1 MNQVNPTQ
9 PQKQQAP
16 ETPWGI
22 VIRQLTEPSAKIS
35 EIGERQKAQIASG
48 LILLMGLGSL
58 VGAIVGRGESRPYQF
73 LSLIFIVIAYFFSRT
88 RFHSF
93 GTFLFLLSISSLPF
107 IVILTRADGE
117 IQAQIFSW
125 LPLTLIIA
133 SALINRWAL
142 FLLTG
147 LLVGA
152 ILSLSIIYTGDQF
165 PLQARQIAST
175 SGIISIIGLLLI
187 YLETVRGNIEKLR
200 LGELRKSNEE
210 LSQVSQFLEER
221 VAERTAQLDRKTS
234 QLEASA
240 MVARSAAET
249 TDIRELLDT
258 VVSQI
263 SNRFGFYHTGIFLSD
278 SSRQKVYLAAASSEG
293 GKRLLARGHSLS
305 IGREGVVGYAAY
317 EKRPRVAQD
326 IDRENVYFRNPELPD
341 TRSEAAL
348 PLIIKNQAIGVLDI
362 QSTEESPFS
371 AEDLFILQTMAD
383 QIALA
388 IQNARLLDESRSAL
402 EQLQGITTQ
411 AIQDAWRNYVGQ
423 RPQGYVYS
431 AGDVVP
437 VGESKPGLDEKESRT
452 LEVGIVLR
460 GQRIGVI
467 NLKRST
473 AQTDW
478 TDKEQ
483 DFTEKIASQLALA
496 IENAR
501 LLEESQRRAA
511 REQTLNELTTRLSRS
526 LDLETLLQ
534 NAVLEL
540 HKLPQVTDATVMIT
554 PQEMRKQP

>member
-9 PQKQQAP
+9 TETQAP

-22 VIRQLTEPSAKIS
+22 VARVLTEPSAQIS
-35 EIGERQKAQIASG
+35 EIGQRRRAQVASA
-48 LILLMGLGSL
+48 LILIIGIGNLIGAFLG
-58 VGAIVGRGESRPYQF
+58 REESRAYQL
-73 LSLIFIVIAYFFSRT
+73 LSFFIILIAYFFSRT
-88 RFHSF
+88 RFLSV
-93 GTFLFLLSISSLPF
+93 GTFLFLLALSSSPF
-107 IVILTRADGE
+107 ITILTRADGE
-117 IQAQIFSW
+117 IQAQLYSW
-125 LPLTLIIA
+125 LPLALVIA
-133 SALINRWAL
+133 SSLLNRVAL
-142 FLLTG
+142 FALTIIILL
-147 LLVGA
+147 A
-152 ILSLSIIYTGDQF
+152 IGSLSFIYTPEAFPEQF
-165 PLQARQIAST
+165 SRIVGSA
-175 SGIISIIGLLLI
+175 GIIGILGFLLI

-200 LGELRKSNEE
+200 LGELTKINEE

-263 SNRFGFYHTGIFLSD
+263 SNRFGFYHAGIFLSD
-278 SSRQKVYLAAASSEG
+278 AARQKVYLAAASSEG
-293 GKRLLARGHSLS
+293 GKRLLARGHSLN

-348 PLIIKNQAIGVLDI
+348 PLLIKSQVIGVLDI
-362 QSTEESPFS
+362 QSTEGSPFS

-402 EQLQGITTQ
+402 EQLQGITAQ
-411 AIQDAWRNYVGQ
+411 AVQDAWRSYTGQ

-437 VGESKPGLDEKESRT
+437 VGESKSSLDEKEIRAM
-452 LEVGIVLR
+452 EIGIVLR

-467 NLKRST
+467 QLKRSA

-483 DFTEKIASQLALA
+483 DFTEKIATQLALA

-554 PQEMRKQP
+554 PQQAKKQA

>member
-9 PQKQQAP
+9 PQKQAP
-16 ETPWGI
+16 ETPWGVI
-22 VIRQLTEPSAKIS
+22 IRQLTEPSAQIS
-35 EIGERQKAQIASG
+35 EVGERQKAQIASG
-48 LILLMGLGSL
+48 LIILMGIGSL
-58 VGAIVGRGESRPYQF
+58 VGAIAGREESRPYQF
-73 LSLIFIVIAYFFSRT
+73 LSLVFIVIAYFFSRT
-88 RFHSF
+88 RYHAF
-93 GTFLFLLSISSLPF
+93 GTFLFLLSISASPF
-107 IVILTRADGE
+107 IAILTRADGE
-117 IQAQIFSW
+117 IQALIYSW
-125 LPLTLIIA
+125 LPLALIIA

-175 SGIISIIGLLLI
+175 SGIITIIGLLLI
-187 YLETVRGNIEKLR
+187 YMETVRGNIEKLR
-200 LGELRKSNEE
+200 LGELRKINEE
-210 LSQVSQFLEER
+210 LSQISQFLEER
-221 VAERTAQLDRKTS
+221 VTERTAQLDRKTS

-249 TDIRELLDT
+249 TDIRELLET
-258 VVSQI
+258 VVNQI

-278 SSRQKVYLAAASSEG
+278 TSRQKVYLAAASSEG
-293 GKRLLARGHSLS
+293 GKRLLSHGHSLN

-326 IDRENVYFRNPELPD
+326 IDRESVYFRNPELPD

-348 PLIIKNQAIGVLDI
+348 PLLIKNQVIGVLDI
-362 QSTEESPFS
+362 QSTEGNPFG

-388 IQNARLLDESRSAL
+388 IQNARLLEESRSAL
-402 EQLQGITTQ
+402 NELKGISNQTV
-411 AIQDAWRNYVGQ
+411 QDAWRGYLGQ
-423 RPQGYVYS
+423 QSQGYVYN
-431 AGDVVP
+431 AGSVVP
-437 VGESKPGLDEKESRT
+437 INESKAALNDEESRM

-467 NLKRST
+467 NLKRNTS
-473 AQTDW
+473 QTDW

-483 DFTEKIASQLALA
+483 DFTEKIATQLALA

-540 HKLPQVTDATVMIT
+540 HKLPQVTDASVMIT
-554 PQEMRKQP
+554 PQEIRKQA

>member
-9 PQKQQAP
+9 PQKQAP
-16 ETPWGI
+16 ETPWRGI
-22 VIRQLTEPSAKIS
+22 IRQLTEPSAQIS
-35 EIGERQKAQIASG
+35 EVGERQKAQIASG
-48 LILLMGLGSL
+48 LIILMGIGNL

-73 LSLIFIVIAYFFSRT
+73 LSLVFIVIAYFFSRT
-88 RFHSF
+88 RYHAF
-93 GTFLFLLSISSLPF
+93 GTFLFLLSISASPF

-117 IQAQIFSW
+117 IQALIYSW
-125 LPLTLIIA
+125 LPLALIIA

-175 SGIISIIGLLLI
+175 SGIIAIIGLLLI
-187 YLETVRGNIEKLR
+187 YMETVRGNIEKLR
-200 LGELRKSNEE
+200 LGELRKINEE

-221 VAERTAQLDRKTS
+221 VTERTAQLDRKTS

-249 TDIRELLDT
+249 TDIRELLET
-258 VVSQI
+258 VVNQI

-278 SSRQKVYLAAASSEG
+278 TSRQKVYLAAASSEG
-293 GKRLLARGHSLS
+293 GKRLLSRGHSLN

-326 IDRENVYFRNPELPD
+326 IDRESVYFRNPELPD

-348 PLIIKNQAIGVLDI
+348 PLLIKNQIIGVLDI
-362 QSTEESPFS
+362 QSTEGNPFG

-388 IQNARLLDESRSAL
+388 IQNARLLEESRSAL
-402 EQLQGITTQ
+402 NELKGISNQ
-411 AIQDAWRNYVGQ
+411 AVQDAWRGYLGQ
-423 RPQGYVYS
+423 QSQGYVYS
-431 AGDVVP
+431 AGNVVP
-437 VGESKPGLDEKESRT
+437 ISENKADLNDEESRR

-467 NLKRST
+467 NLKRNTS
-473 AQTDW
+473 QTDW

-483 DFTEKIASQLALA
+483 DFTEKIATQLALA

-540 HKLPQVTDATVMIT
+540 HKLPQVTDASVMIT
-554 PQEMRKQP
+554 PQEIRKQA